1 MLTQP
6 LKRNY
11 GLSEQQVNAFEM
23 DKRILKPSEPRGIQS
38 IEVSGRILQALL
50 MSYGPAMLKDIAA
63 ATDIPAGQVHA
74 DLSSFKRMDLVV
86 QDAHDGRY
94 ALGALALRLGLAY
107 RDSYRPLRNASE
119 TLAKIEERTGYMCA
133 LVIWSNDKPT
143 AFEVRSGRQL
153 LNVNL
158 RAGLSFS
165 LTGSPV
171 GAVFAA
177 FLPPEV
183 VDPLIAAEQSDDQFQ
198 PHQWRLATEDF
209 AALRFNA
216 QDCGFVA
223 LAGQPIA
230 GVNSIAIPILDDSRG
245 LLGAILMIGN
255 EGEMDLACGGALY
268 DEVRAI
274 LKEARS

>member
-1 MLTQP
+1 MKQ
-6 LKRNY
+6 
-11 GLSEQQVNAFEM
+11 
-23 DKRILKPSEPRGIQS
+23 SEPRGIQS

-50 MSYGPAMLKDIAA
+50 ASPGPAMLKDIAA

-74 DLSSFKRMDLVV
+74 YLSSFKRMDLVV

-107 RDSYRPLRNASE
+107 RDSFRPLRNATE
-119 TLAKIEERTGYMCA
+119 TLARIEKRTGHMCA
-133 LVIWSNDKPT
+133 LVIWSNGRPT
-143 AFEVRSGRQL
+143 AFEVLSGRQL

-183 VDPLIAAEQSDDQFQ
+183 VDPLIAAELGTEQFR
-198 PHQWRLATEDF
+198 PHQWRLSADQF
-209 AALRFNA
+209 ADLRLNA
-216 QDCGFVA
+216 RDCGFVA

-230 GVNSIAIPILDDSRG
+230 GVNSIAMPILDPSG
-245 LLGAILMIGN
+245 SLLAAILMIGN
-255 EGEMDLACGGALY
+255 DSEMDIECGGDLY
-268 DEVRAI
+268 AEVRAI
-274 LKEARS
+274 LEEMRP

>member
-1 MLTQP
+1 M
-6 LKRNY
+6 
-11 GLSEQQVNAFEM
+11 
-23 DKRILKPSEPRGIQS
+23 
-38 IEVSGRILQALL
+38 SGRILQALL
-50 MSYGPAMLKDIAA
+50 AAGAPAMLKDIAA
-63 ATDIPAGQVHA
+63 AADIPAAQVHA
-74 DLSSFKRMDLVV
+74 YLSSFKRMDLVV
-86 QDAHDGRY
+86 QDNHDGRY

-107 RDSYRPLRNASE
+107 RDSFAPLRNASA

-133 LVIWSNDKPT
+133 LVIWSNARPT
-143 AFEVRSGRQL
+143 AFEVRAGRQL

-177 FLPPEV
+177 FLPPEI
-183 VDPLIAAEQSDDQFQ
+183 VDPLIAAEQDADPFQ
-198 PHQWRLATEDF
+198 PHQWRLSAADF

-216 QDCGFVA
+216 RDCGFVA

-230 GVNSIAIPILDDSRG
+230 GVNSIAMPVLDDKG
-245 LLGAILMIGN
+245 ALLGALLMIGN
-255 EGEMDLACGGALY
+255 EAEMDIACGGALY

-274 LKEARS
+274 LTEARP